1 MVHVY
6 MMYAEHAEMAAVS
19 CGTSE
24 YSKTHYKKL
33 FIHVESD
40 ASAVSLLESDQQQ
53 QRGAARQVLPK
64 TAFGADSLTVFVQPQ
79 CTIAC
84 MNISVQIK
92 NLKHWQP

>member
-6 MMYAEHAEMAAVS
+6 MMYAKHAEMAVVS

-24 YSKTHYKKL
+24 YSKTRYKKL

-40 ASAVSLLESDQQQ
+40 ASAVSLLESDQQ